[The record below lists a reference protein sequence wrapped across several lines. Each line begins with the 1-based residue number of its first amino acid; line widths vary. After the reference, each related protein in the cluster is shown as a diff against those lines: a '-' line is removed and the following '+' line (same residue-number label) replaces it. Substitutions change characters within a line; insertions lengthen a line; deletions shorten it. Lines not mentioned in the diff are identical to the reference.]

1 MTRQE
6 LLQGIEKQVG
16 SENMALF
23 ERYNDEELE
32 YIYRSMQ
39 RGYTIV
45 KWLKWIIPAVVI
57 IVIAVIVIKRKKR

>member
-32 YIYRSMQ
+32 YIYKSMQ
-39 RGYTIV
+39 RGDTIV